1 MTTIVHS
8 DRDSSKVV
16 PFSGAVAGHPGAH
29 ATSHAER
36 ELRHKLDKAK
46 RDYDA
51 RLLVVEA
58 LLTSADLGI
67 NRRTSRALERAMGE
81 LVQANTR
88 HVRALAALGDFLIDG
103 THS

>member
-8 DRDSSKVV
+8 DRDSSKV
-16 PFSGAVAGHPGAH
+16 GNHAAH
-29 ATSHAER
+29 ATSHSER

-46 RDYDA
+46 RDYEA
-51 RLLVVEA
+51 RLLLVEA

-67 NRRTSRALERAMGE
+67 NRRRSRALERAMGE
-81 LVQANTR
+81 LVQVNAR
-88 HVRALAALGDFLIDG
+88 HIRALAALGDFLIDG